1 MTIPK
6 LERLMNLTAALLDT
20 VVPLSAEQIRNRVAG
35 YGDDGSAFKRQFE
48 RDKDDLREMGVPV
61 RLEAVPAT
69 DPPLDGYRI
78 PPDEYYLPD
87 PGLEP
92 DELAAVRLALR
103 AVRIEDFVSAPAM
116 WKLGDSAGP
125 DGADLDGADHD
136 DSGDGVGPRT
146 VIPSDPN
153 LAQLFAAASGRTS
166 VTFDYRGVARHLEPS
181 ALSFQRG
188 HWYVSGFDTDQDEVR
203 RYRLDRVVGECRLG
217 GPATAARAES
227 AFAADSLEPW
237 RIGEGGPITARV
249 RLDATIAPTVV
260 HEVGR
265 SRVVERYADG
275 SVDIELDVTNP
286 DGFRSWVLGFV
297 DRAEVLGPPE
307 LREQIIAWLQHVAVG
322 GN

>member
-1 MTIPK
+1 
-6 LERLMNLTAALLDT
+6 MNLTAALLDT
-20 VVPLSAEQIRNRVAG
+20 AVPLSAEQIRTRVAG
-35 YGDDGSAFKRQFE
+35 YGGDGSAFKRQFE

-61 RLEAVPAT
+61 RLEPVPAT

-78 PPDEYYLPD
+78 PPDEYYLAD

-116 WKLGDSAGP
+116 WKLGDSAGL
-125 DGADLDGADHD
+125 DGADLDG
-136 DSGDGVGPRT
+136 SGGGVGPLA

-153 LAQLFAAASGRTS
+153 LALLFTAASGRGS
-166 VTFDYRGVARHLEPS
+166 VTFDYRGVARHLEPH

-188 HWYVSGFDTDQDEVR
+188 HWYVSGFDTDHEEVR
-203 RYRLDRVVGECRLG
+203 LYRLDRVDGTCTLG
-217 GPATAARAES
+217 GPASSTRAES
-227 AFAADSLEPW
+227 ALATDSLEPW
-237 RIGEGGPITARV
+237 RIGDGGPVTARV

-260 HEVGR
+260 HEVGE
-265 SRVVERYADG
+265 SHVVERSADG
-275 SVDIELDVTNP
+275 SVIIELDVTNP

-307 LREQIIAWLQHVAVG
+307 LREQIIAWLQQVAMG
-322 GN
+322 DT

>member
-35 YGDDGSAFKRQFE
+35 YGGDGTAFKRQFE

-61 RLEAVPAT
+61 RLEPVPAT

-78 PPDEYYLPD
+78 PPDEYYLAD

-103 AVRIEDFVSAPAM
+103 AVRIEDFASAPAM
-116 WKLGDSAGP
+116 WKLGDSA
-125 DGADLDGADHD
+125 DLDNADIAGED
-136 DSGDGVGPRT
+136 PGIGPRA

-153 LAQLFAAASGRTS
+153 LALLFTAASGRKS
-166 VTFDYRGVARHLEPS
+166 VAFDHRGVARHLEPH

-188 HWYVSGFDTDQDEVR
+188 HWYVSGFDIDHDEVR
-203 RYRLDRVVGECRLG
+203 LYRLDRIDGTCTLG
-217 GPATAARAES
+217 GTASTARSES
-227 AFAADSLEPW
+227 AHATDTLEPW
-237 RIGEGGPITARV
+237 RIGDGGPVTARV

-265 SRVVERYADG
+265 SRVVERSADG
-275 SVDIELDVTNP
+275 SVIIELDVTNP

-307 LREQIIAWLQHVAVG
+307 LRAQIIAWLHDVAMG
-322 GN
+322 GT